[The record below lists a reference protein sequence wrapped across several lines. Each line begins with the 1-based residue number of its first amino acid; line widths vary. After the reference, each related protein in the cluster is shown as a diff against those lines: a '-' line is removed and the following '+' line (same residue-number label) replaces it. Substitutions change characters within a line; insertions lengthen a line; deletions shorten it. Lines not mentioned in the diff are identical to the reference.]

1 MSDTDFRLK
10 GSVVTTVLLEVR
22 TSNLGQIIKGLEEKI
37 AQVPQFFDQAP
48 LIIDISHEAISISL
62 DVFNDLIK
70 SCRELGLAVIGWR
83 TAQDSIPS
91 WRFDCELP
99 LLPNSN
105 TRSINFRNESP
116 APAQDPE
123 VVVKTVIE
131 EREVTQ
137 PTKVITK
144 PVRSGQ
150 QIYAQGDL
158 VVLSQV
164 SAGAEVLAEGNIHIY
179 GALRGRALAGVK
191 GDSSARIFCKT
202 MEAELV
208 AIAGNFMLSDA
219 LQKIIWKDAAQVL
232 LVDDTLEI
240 ASL

>member
-1 MSDTDFRLK
+1 MSDNDFRLK
-10 GSVVTTVLLEVR
+10 GSVVTTVLLEVK
-22 TSNLGQIIKGLEEKI
+22 SLNLEQIELGLKEKI
-37 AQVPQFFDQAP
+37 TQVPQFFNQAP
-48 LIIDISHEAISISL
+48 LIIDISQCSTSISL
-62 DVFNDLIK
+62 VQFKDLVKI
-70 SCRELGLAVIGWR
+70 CRELGLAVIGWR
-83 TAQDSIPS
+83 AVEDAIPV
-91 WRFDCELP
+91 WRFDLDLP
-99 LLPNSN
+99 LLPNANS
-105 TRSINFRNESP
+105 RQINIKSETP
-116 APAQDPE
+116 APAKDPH
-123 VVVKTVIE
+123 VVIKTVVE
-131 EREVTQ
+131 EREVFQ
-137 PTKVITK
+137 PTKMITK

-150 QIYAQGDL
+150 QIYSSGDL

-191 GDSSARIFCKT
+191 GDTSARIFCKN

-232 LVDDTLEI
+232 LVDETLEI

>member
-1 MSDTDFRLK
+1 MSDNDFRLK
-10 GSVVTTVLLEVR
+10 GSVVTTVLLEVK
-22 TSNLGQIIKGLEEKI
+22 SPNLEQIELGLKEKI
-37 AQVPQFFDQAP
+37 AQVPQFFNQAP
-48 LIIDISHEAISISL
+48 LIIDISQCSLSLAQFQGLISL
-62 DVFNDLIK
+62 
-70 SCRELGLAVIGWR
+70 CRELGLAVIGWR
-83 TAQDSIPS
+83 AADDAIPAWRQD
-91 WRFDCELP
+91 CQLP
-99 LLPNSN
+99 LLPNANS
-105 TRSINFRNESP
+105 RQINIKSETP
-116 APAQDPE
+116 APAKDPH
-123 VVVKTVIE
+123 VVIKTVVE
-131 EREVTQ
+131 EREVSQ
-137 PTKVITK
+137 PTKMITK

-150 QIYAQGDL
+150 QIYSSGDL

-191 GDSSARIFCKT
+191 GDTSARIFCKN

-232 LVDDTLEI
+232 LVDETLEI

>member
-1 MSDTDFRLK
+1 MSDNDFRLK
-10 GSVVTTVLLEVR
+10 GSVVTTVVLEVK
-22 TSNLGQIIKGLEEKI
+22 TPNLEQINLGLKEKI
-37 AQVPQFFDQAP
+37 AQVPQFFNQAP
-48 LIIDISHEAISISL
+48 LIIDINYCSESISL
-62 DVFNDLIK
+62 DLFQTLVA

-83 TAQDSIPS
+83 TAEDDIPN

-99 LLPNSN
+99 LLPNANS
-105 TRSINFRNESP
+105 RQMSIKSETP
-116 APAQDPE
+116 APAQDPH
-123 VVVKTVIE
+123 VVIKTVVE
-131 EREVTQ
+131 EREVSQ
-137 PTKVITK
+137 PTKLITK

-150 QIYAQGDL
+150 QIYSPGDL
-158 VVLSQV
+158 VVVSQV

-191 GDSSARIFCKT
+191 GDTSARIFCKN

-232 LVDDTLEI
+232 LVDEALEI

>member
-1 MSDTDFRLK
+1 MSDNDFRLK
-10 GSVVTTVLLEVR
+10 GSVVTTVLLEVK
-22 TSNLGQIIKGLEEKI
+22 SPNLEQIELGLKEKI
-37 AQVPQFFDQAP
+37 AQVPQFFNQAP
-48 LIIDISHEAISISL
+48 LIIDISQCSASL
-62 DVFNDLIK
+62 ELANFQGLIK
-70 SCRELGLAVIGWR
+70 ICRELGLAVIGWR
-83 TAQDSIPS
+83 APEEAIPA
-91 WRFDCELP
+91 WRFNCDLP
-99 LLPNSN
+99 LLPNANS
-105 TRSINFRNESP
+105 RQINIKNETP
-116 APAQDPE
+116 APAKDPH
-123 VVVKTVIE
+123 VVIKTVVE
-131 EREVTQ
+131 EREVSQ
-137 PTKVITK
+137 PTKMITK

-150 QIYAQGDL
+150 QIYSSGDL

-191 GDSSARIFCKT
+191 GNTSARIFCKN

-232 LVDDTLEI
+232 LVDETLEI

>member
-1 MSDTDFRLK
+1 MSDNDFRLK
-10 GSVVTTVLLEVR
+10 GSVVTTVVLEVK
-22 TSNLGQIIKGLEEKI
+22 TPNLEQIKLGLKEKI
-37 AQVPQFFDQAP
+37 AQVPQFFNQAP
-48 LIIDISHEAISISL
+48 LIIDINQCSEPVSL
-62 DVFNDLIK
+62 DLFQTLVAG
-70 SCRELGLAVIGWR
+70 CRELGLAVIGWR
-83 TAQDSIPS
+83 TSEGDIPS

-99 LLPNSN
+99 LLPNANS
-105 TRSINFRNESP
+105 RQINIKSETP
-116 APAQDPE
+116 APAKDPH
-123 VVVKTVIE
+123 VVIKTVVE
-131 EREVTQ
+131 EREVSQ
-137 PTKVITK
+137 PTKLITK

-150 QIYAQGDL
+150 QVYAPGDL
-158 VVLSQV
+158 VVVSQV

-191 GDSSARIFCKT
+191 GDTSARIFCKN

-232 LVDDTLEI
+232 LVDEALEI

>member
-1 MSDTDFRLK
+1 MSDNDFRLK
-10 GSVVTTVLLEVR
+10 GSVVTTVVLEVK
-22 TSNLGQIIKGLEEKI
+22 TSNLDQIIKGLKDKI

-48 LIIDISHEAISISL
+48 LIIDISQIASSVTL
-62 DVFNDLIK
+62 DFFTALVD
-70 SCRELGLAVIGWR
+70 SCRGQGLAVIGWR
-83 TAQDSIPS
+83 TSQEAIPT
-91 WRFDCELP
+91 WRLDCELP
-99 LLPNSN
+99 MLPNANS
-105 TRSINFRNESP
+105 RQINIKSETT
-116 APAQDPE
+116 APAQDPQ

-131 EREVTQ
+131 EREVSQ

-150 QIYAQGDL
+150 QIYASGDL

-191 GDSSARIFCKT
+191 GDSSARIFCKN

-232 LVDDTLEI
+232 LVEDTLEI